1 MKFYWKISMIASACV
16 ACAAPAVA
24 QGRVS
29 SEIRLNDLD
38 LRTEQGIATLNHR
51 IERAAM
57 LICGTAGRSLFEL
70 KAVKPCIDQV
80 TESAASAVAEAR
92 SSDASA
98 TAASVGPTPR
108 ANS

>member
-1 MKFYWKISMIASACV
+1 MKLFWKISMIASACV
-16 ACAAPAVA
+16 ASAAPAVA

-38 LRTEQGIATLNHR
+38 LRTEQGVATLNHR
-51 IERAAM
+51 IDRAAM

-70 KAVKPCIDQV
+70 KAVKPCIDQI

-92 SSDASA
+92 SSDAAA
-98 TAASVGPTPR
+98 TAASAGPTPR